1 MISFGDKS
9 LCRISW
15 MPNLLKGR
23 GYRYSFAKTTHFK
36 VCELTTSERGWSELR
51 PLTLWI
57 VF

>member
-1 MISFGDKS
+1 VSYFMDAELVDGEGLSVF
-9 LCRISW
+9 LRQ
-15 MPNLLKGR
+15 NQ
-23 GYRYSFAKTTHFK
+23 THFK